1 LEENKKMNLNRIF
14 LRYGLVLMVVCLL
27 GTVSFAQDK
36 DKEYKYEFCSDNNW
50 SNGDKVSANDL
61 REITIAAPSIL
72 NVNSKNGR
80 ITVKGENRSDVLVR
94 ACVQAWAESK
104 GQADS
109 IVKSIRIETASGVR
123 AENTPEENWS
133 VSYEIH
139 VPNRSNL
146 DLMSQNGR
154 ITIESVQG
162 QMKFET
168 HNGRITLDD
177 VAGDIKG
184 MTRNGRVT
192 VKLSGT
198 YWQGSGL
205 DVETNNGRI
214 TLDLPSSY
222 AANVYV
228 STTNGRFSSNFAELQ
243 VAADSDGRKRRGGA
257 NKVSASINGGGAPI
271 RLVTHNGRV
280 SINSN

>member
-1 LEENKKMNLNRIF
+1 MNLNKIF
-14 LRYGLVLMVVCLL
+14 LRCGLVLMVICLL

-36 DKEYKYEFCSDNNW
+36 SEDKEYKHEFCSGENW
-50 SNGDKVSANDL
+50 SNEGKVSANDL
-61 REITIAAPSIL
+61 REIKIPAPNIL

-94 ACVQAWAESK
+94 ACVRAWAESK

-177 VAGDIKG
+177 IAGDIKG
-184 MTRNGRVT
+184 TTRNGRVT
-192 VKLSGT
+192 VNLSGNA
-198 YWQGSGL
+198 WQGGGL

-214 TLDLPSSY
+214 SLYLPSTY
-222 AANVYV
+222 AANVDV
-228 STTNGRFSSNFAELQ
+228 ATTNGRFSSDFNELQ
-243 VAADSDGRKRRGGA
+243 VEDKKRRGGS
-257 NKVSASINGGGAPI
+257 NKVSGSINGGGAPI
-271 RLVTHNGRV
+271 RLVTRNGRV